1 MLTGSRLWRLSP
13 ASLAARLSDGLWTPT
28 PALAFVAGLL
38 VRAAFEGN
46 KRYLISMPPRHG
58 KTELISRWAPVW
70 FLDWF
75 PDRKVGI
82 CSYAADLAHELSAD
96 VRAKVRANQD
106 RLRVQVAGGSPAA
119 WRTTAG
125 GGCYASGVD
134 GPITGRG
141 FHLGLID
148 DPVKNLEDALSPS
161 KREKTWRWYTGTF
174 RTRIEPGGSIVVL
187 QTRWH
192 EDDLGGRLA
201 ARHSDEGEG
210 EGEAFEVF
218 NLPAI
223 AQEDDLIGRE
233 PGQALFPSRYPL
245 EALEALRRAVGPRV
259 WAALFQGGPRSDE
272 DKLFPRSGWVRYSQP
287 PAFSSTVLSVD
298 ATFRDSKNSDKV
310 AIVEVGFRE
319 STAAVLDVINRRMR
333 FTETVEVLK
342 AKIQS
347 NPRIRWVLI
356 EAKANGDAILD
367 ALRGALPPGVQM
379 IGIDPEGGKEA
390 RAAATEPFAKAGNI
404 VLPEDG
410 LGYAWLPG
418 FLSELDEF
426 PGGKHDDQVDALT
439 QAIIAVWVSRVVRL
453 STPVLVLDSLARRS
467 IWR

>member
-1 MLTGSRLWRLSP
+1 MLTASQLWRITP
-13 ASLAARLSDGLWTPT
+13 ASLATKLSEGAWAPT

-96 VRAKVRANQD
+96 VRSKVKLHQD
-106 RLRVQVAGGSPAA
+106 RLRVQVSGGSPAA
-119 WRTTAG
+119 WRTTKG

-148 DPVKNLEDALSPS
+148 DPVKNLEDALSAS

-192 EDDLGGRLA
+192 EDDLAGRLA
-201 ARHSDEGEG
+201 SRHSDEGEN
-210 EGEAFEVF
+210 EGEPFEVF

-223 AQEDDLIGRE
+223 AGEGDLIGRK
-233 PGQALFPSRYPL
+233 PGEALFPARYPL
-245 EALEALRRAVGPRV
+245 ESLEALKKAVGPRV
-259 WAALFQGGPRSDE
+259 WAALFQGGPRSDD
-272 DKLFPRSGWVRYSQP
+272 DKPFPRGGWIRYSQT

-298 ATFRDSKNSDKV
+298 ATFRDSKTSDKV
-310 AIVEVGFRE
+310 AILEMGFRD

-333 FTETVEVLK
+333 FTETVDVLR

-347 NPRIRWVLI
+347 NPRIKWVLI

-379 IGIDPEGGKEA
+379 LGIDPEGGKEA
-390 RAAATEPFAKAGNI
+390 RAAATEPFVKAGNVI
-404 VLPEDG
+404 LPDDA
-410 LGYAWLPG
+410 LGRTWLPG

-426 PGGKHDDQVDALT
+426 PSGRHDDQVDALT
-439 QAIIAVWVSRVVRL
+439 QAVIAVWVSRVVRL